1 MPAIQPIT
9 MPATSPP
16 LKFTPP
22 LAAADVLGAAEFW
35 EPDDEVA
42 VPDVAVLVE
51 VELAVKAIE
60 SSAGMSQLSTL

>member
-1 MPAIQPIT
+1 

-16 LKFTPP
+16 LRFTPP
-22 LAAADVLGAAEFW
+22 FAATDVLEAAEVC

-42 VPDVAVLVE
+42 VSEVAVRVE
-51 VELAVKAIE
+51 VELAVRAID

>member
-1 MPAIQPIT
+1 MQPTT

-16 LKFTPP
+16 LKFTAPF
-22 LAAADVLGAAEFW
+22 AATDVLEAAEVC

-42 VPDVAVLVE
+42 DSEVAVGVE
-51 VELAVKAIE
+51 VELAVRAID

>member
-1 MPAIQPIT
+1 MQPIT

-16 LKFTPP
+16 LKFIPL
-22 LAAADVLGAAEFW
+22 LAATDVLEAAEVC

-42 VPDVAVLVE
+42 VSEVAVLVK

-60 SSAGMSQLSTL
+60 RSAGMSQLSTL

>member
-1 MPAIQPIT
+1 MQPTT

-22 LAAADVLGAAEFW
+22 LAATDVFEAAEVC

-42 VPDVAVLVE
+42 DSEVAVRVE

-60 SSAGMSQLSTL
+60 RSTGMSQLSTL